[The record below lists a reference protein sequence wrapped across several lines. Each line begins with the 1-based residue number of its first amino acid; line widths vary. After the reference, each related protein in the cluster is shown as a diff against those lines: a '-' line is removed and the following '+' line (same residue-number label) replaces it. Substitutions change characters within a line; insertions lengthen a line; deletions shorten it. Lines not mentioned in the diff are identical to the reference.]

1 MPRVERHIPRL
12 TGERQAGDDGVGRCV
27 DDAQRLR
34 GDRESRSR
42 ALAVAAASAAS
53 EDDAGRDGPGREN
66 CRHGADCE
74 GAASPAA
81 RDQLAAQSGLAGC
94 GQLTAAPEALA
105 RRLRKRLGDDR
116 VEALGNARPHIARA
130 RRRLVHV
137 RVDGRDLPLALERSL
152 PGEALEE
159 HAPE

>member
-42 ALAVAAASAAS
+42 ALRRRLRRLA

-66 CRHGADCE
+66 RRHGADCE
-74 GAASPAA
+74 GAAWPAA

-94 GQLTAAPEALA
+94 GQLTAAPEAVA